1 MLRDGCPVL
10 DFGFLFLSFFKSW
23 DIPVC
28 TCMKYLFL
36 NYNRMKEILDLIPS
50 EESAIS
56 SSLRTSNNKQCKKRG
71 TYSKKISIIIYKS
84 YIKLR
89 ST

>member
-1 MLRDGCPVL
+1 M
-10 DFGFLFLSFFKSW
+10 
-23 DIPVC
+23 C

-56 SSLRTSNNKQCKKRG
+56 SSLRTSNNKQRKTG
-71 TYSKKISIIIYKS
+71 EHISRK
-84 YIKLR
+84 
-89 ST
+89 